1 VDIFTILV
9 ADDDPEIRRAISI
22 YLSHEGMNVREAA
35 DGAEALKVLEE
46 NGDIHLILMDLMM
59 PRMDGIQA
67 ILHIRRERGIPIIIL
82 SAKSED
88 TDIILGLNVGADD
101 YITKPFHFP
110 ELVARVQANL
120 RRYAQYENLKREKD
134 EMEIRGLLLNT
145 RTKEVKVNGA
155 PVKLTPL
162 EFKIL
167 TLLMANRNA
176 VFSIDEIYERVW
188 GDASLNGADNTVAV
202 HIRRIREKIE
212 PNPKN
217 PMYIKVVWGIGYKI
231 ES

>member
-1 VDIFTILV
+1 METFTILV
-9 ADDDPEIRRAISI
+9 ADDDAEIRRSLCI
-22 YLSHEGMNVREAA
+22 YLTHEGMRCVEAA
-35 DGAEALKVLEE
+35 DGIEALRAIEE
-46 NGDIHLILMDLMM
+46 QAVHLILMDLMM
-59 PRMDGIQA
+59 PRMDGVQA
-67 ILHIRRERGIPIIIL
+67 ILNIRKERGIPVIIL

-88 TDIILGLNVGADD
+88 ADIILGLNIGADD

-110 ELVARVQANL
+110 ELVARVKANL
-120 RRYAQYENLKREKD
+120 RRYAQYENFKREED
-134 EMEIRGLLLNT
+134 ALSVRGLTLNT
-145 RTKEVKVNGA
+145 RTKEVYVDNVPA
-155 PVKLTPL
+155 KLTPI

-167 TLLMANRNA
+167 RLLMANRNA